1 MDGKSL
7 MDGIEESLRR
17 ALSGGDAQDPAFRQ
31 SIYEASQ
38 RAIERMIEA
47 RGLDEERAYAERMR
61 LYETMQRVEA
71 EYSGAPDEAAAGE
84 WREMGEPSA
93 QEDAQPHPQAQTPAA
108 RAPGSYAAPAAVP
121 DESEPAKEEVWTPGA
136 GRTRARRANR
146 LPALIAAVIAVLV
159 LAAALY
165 WFLAGSGDSQADET
179 ASLTPAVGTAAP
191 APLDWINVFD
201 GTDLQRLA
209 APSGGRIEEVDA
221 QGRQAVRL
229 AGPQGSEGEIVLDLG
244 AGLARDLAGA
254 DVRIEVVAGS
264 PDDDAREFSVRCVF
278 SDANVCERQ
287 RFLTTMHEEAFVFDV
302 TVPEDAE
309 APANLAIGPGLSADG
324 PDIDLFSVRMRRL

>member
-1 MDGKSL
+1 

-17 ALSGGDAQDPAFRQ
+17 ALGGGDAQDPAFRQ

-71 EYSGAPDEAAAGE
+71 EYSGAPAATFDGE
-84 WREMGEPSA
+84 RADASEPARYEPADPHSSI
-93 QEDAQPHPQAQTPAA
+93 QPSGA

-121 DESEPAKEEVWTPGA
+121 QEGEPVQEEVWTPGA
-136 GRTRARRANR
+136 GRARTRRANR
-146 LPALIAAVIAVLV
+146 LPALIAVIFAVLV

-165 WFLAGSGDSQADET
+165 WFLADGSDSQADET
-179 ASLTPAVGTAAP
+179 ASLTPAVGEAAP
-191 APLDWINVFD
+191 PPLDWINVFD

-302 TVPEDAE
+302 TVPEGAE